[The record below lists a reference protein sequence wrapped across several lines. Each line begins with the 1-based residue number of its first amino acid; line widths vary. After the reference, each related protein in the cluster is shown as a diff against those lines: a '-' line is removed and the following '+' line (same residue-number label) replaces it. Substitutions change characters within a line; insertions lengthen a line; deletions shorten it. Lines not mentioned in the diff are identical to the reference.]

1 MTTGMERLAFMEGDW
16 SIEAFGMGD
25 DGEWVSSPL
34 PEKTTIQSVFEGQF
48 LQEDEVQMMM
58 GDTIIRFFIMWSYDR
73 YRETYRMVACDDA
86 EGLMDVLEGGFV
98 DDSNTIVVSNIN
110 TGTAVMDEEG
120 NSMHLRLTST
130 QNNPDSFTDEMHESA
145 DGGKSWLPVYRAVHS
160 RKV

>member
-1 MTTGMERLAFMEGDW
+1 MTTGMARLAFMEGDW
-16 SIEAFGMGD
+16 SIEAFGMGG
-25 DGEWVSSPL
+25 DGEWMPSPL